1 MAPVT
6 VAVPTLPSQESVEVV
21 EDLDTV
27 LESEQCSC
35 NAGDDNPF

>member
-6 VAVPTLPSQESVEVV
+6 VAVPTLPSQEAVEVV

-27 LESEQCSC
+27 LESEKCSC
-35 NAGDDNPF
+35 DAGDDNPF